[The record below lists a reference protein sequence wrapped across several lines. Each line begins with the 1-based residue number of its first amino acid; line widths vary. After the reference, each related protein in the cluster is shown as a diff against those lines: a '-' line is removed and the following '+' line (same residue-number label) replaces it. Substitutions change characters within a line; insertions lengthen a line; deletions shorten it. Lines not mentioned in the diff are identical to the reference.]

1 MSSAIAVGSGP
12 IGFTTKDG
20 KALLIP
26 LTAISFENGEIK
38 LSLAYS
44 AYQAELH
51 PWLVYLAKQGTITAG
66 EIPPTPPALIIKAT
80 DVGIAGNDIQ
90 IEFKNVTPDPADPLN
105 PAKTTFDAIVTEKE
119 THTLSIDS
127 TSPIFI
133 GTILGI
139 DTTPGSKQS
148 LVHIKA
154 TPTPSKP
161 KAGTYALENGNATT
175 KAAKP
180 VDGDP
185 SGIAFKLEAK
195 KVGEDGNNTVA
206 SISGVDA
213 AISGVDAAAKTFV
226 MAITWTKTIAAIKL
240 ADLPAKLEGT
250 NKYIIAVTKPDGSL
264 SGFTIIPSAGLF
276 ALNGGADKR
285 DAVQASATIPAS

>member
-12 IGFTTKDG
+12 IAFTTKDG
-20 KALLIP
+20 QALLIP
-26 LTAISFENGEIK
+26 LTAISFENGAVK
-38 LSLAYS
+38 LSAGYS
-44 AYQAELH
+44 AYQAELQ
-51 PWLVYLAKQGTITAG
+51 PWLEYLAKQETITAG
-66 EIPPTPPALIIKAT
+66 ETPPTPPALMIKAT
-80 DVGIAGNDIQ
+80 DAGIAGNDIQ

-161 KAGTYALENGNATT
+161 KAGTYTLENGNATT

-185 SGIAFKLEAK
+185 SGIAFNLEAK

-206 SISGVDA
+206 S
-213 AISGVDAAAKTFV
+213 ISGVDAAAKTFV

-250 NKYIIAVTKPDGSL
+250 NKYIITVTKPDGSL
-264 SGFTIIPSAGLF
+264 SGFTMIPSAGLF